1 MMPSNR
7 LCFAASASRRLCSNA
22 AGIDR
27 GSGEDG
33 AETESESSP
42 ARVRTSAASG
52 EAGTSSRGE
61 GGFDRLL
68 TFSSGLPLPDPLASP
83 LARARSSP
91 SSFPRVALGCAS
103 LVGLCPAEGPGPES
117 RGPGGRFSASRSGV
131 SSRTSHPEP
140 GVPSGAPS
148 RHRDHRRSRPP
159 RTSRRC
165 APSTAREFDPGPPMS
180 NPACE
185 TSRQIGGYRGGTFG
199 QRKFEVEDAFS
210 FRAGAPRRTSPPLR
224 VLVD

>member
-1 MMPSNR
+1 MPSNR

-22 AGIDR
+22 AGIER
-27 GSGEDG
+27 GSGED
-33 AETESESSP
+33 ASAPETESESSP
-42 ARVRTSAASG
+42 ARADAASG
-52 EAGTSSRGE
+52 EPPAGTSSRGE
-61 GGFDRLL
+61 GGFPFDRLL

-140 GVPSGAPS
+140 GVPSGGSIAAP
-148 RHRDHRRSRPP
+148 RPP
-159 RTSRRC
+159 QVSSAAHLPPVRALHC
-165 APSTAREFDPGPPMS
+165 ARVRFGPANVKS
-180 NPACE
+180 
-185 TSRQIGGYRGGTFG
+185 GVFLRG
-199 QRKFEVEDAFS
+199 K
-210 FRAGAPRRTSPPLR
+210 
-224 VLVD
+224 

>member
-1 MMPSNR
+1 MMPSSR

-22 AGIDR
+22 AGIRR

-33 AETESESSP
+33 AETESESFSDWD
-42 ARVRTSAASG
+42 AASG
-52 EAGTSSRGE
+52 EAGTLSRGE

-131 SSRTSHPEP
+131 SSRKSHPEP
-140 GVPSGAPS
+140 GVPSRGSIAAP
-148 RHRDHRRSRPP
+148 RPP
-159 RTSRRC
+159 QVSSAAHLPPVRALHCARVRFGPANVKSGVFLRGKQAGEAARRGKKNLISR
-165 APSTAREFDPGPPMS
+165 D
-180 NPACE
+180 
-185 TSRQIGGYRGGTFG
+185 
-199 QRKFEVEDAFS
+199 DFS
-210 FRAGAPRRTSPPLR
+210 FRAGAPRRRTSPPL
-224 VLVD
+224 VYS

>member
-1 MMPSNR
+1 MMPSSR

-22 AGIDR
+22 AGIRR

-33 AETESESSP
+33 ADDIKSESSP
-42 ARVRTSAASG
+42 ARADAASG
-52 EAGTSSRGE
+52 EAGTLSRGE

-131 SSRTSHPEP
+131 SSRKSHPEP
-140 GVPSGAPS
+140 GVPSRGSIAAP
-148 RHRDHRRSRPP
+148 RPP
-159 RTSRRC
+159 QVSSAAHLPPVRALHCARVRFGPANVKSGVFLRGKQAGEAARRGKKNLISR
-165 APSTAREFDPGPPMS
+165 D
-180 NPACE
+180 
-185 TSRQIGGYRGGTFG
+185 
-199 QRKFEVEDAFS
+199 DFS
-210 FRAGAPRRTSPPLR
+210 FRAGAPRRTSQPL
-224 VLVD
+224 VYS

>member
-1 MMPSNR
+1 MPSNR

-140 GVPSGAPS
+140 GVPSGGSIAAP
-148 RHRDHRRSRPP
+148 RPP
-159 RTSRRC
+159 QVSSAAHLPPVRALHCARVRFGPANVKSGVFLRGKQAGEAAHRGQNLFDSRTIFRFVR
-165 APSTAREFDPGPPMS
+165 ARPDG
-180 NPACE
+180 
-185 TSRQIGGYRGGTFG
+185 RH
-199 QRKFEVEDAFS
+199 
-210 FRAGAPRRTSPPLR
+210 PL
-224 VLVD
+224 